1 MKEVNCLHIFQL
13 GNAKS
18 SCWYGGTSTSKARRN
33 YEPRRKWQRSFEAII
48 SIDNLNGLAKNCS
61 SLCCTLLLS
70 LLQFFY
76 FIIFAGNIDLLV
88 LDLKFMN
95 VLTLIHIL

>member
-1 MKEVNCLHIFQL
+1 MLIELLVWRDFYEQSKKRLQ
-13 GNAKS
+13 AS
-18 SCWYGGTSTSKARRN
+18 SKM
-33 YEPRRKWQRSFEAII
+33 ERSFEAII